1 MRASSKQLTNHRTSH
16 TDINRQVH
24 STDLSSFV
32 KGASTQNVTNN
43 QSKSRVTAMM
53 PLEVVIDDCSLSS
66 QDNQELTQKVIS
78 PTPNDMSFFNAPM
91 SSNSDAYKV

>member
-1 MRASSKQLTNHRTSH
+1 
-16 TDINRQVH
+16 
-24 STDLSSFV
+24 
-32 KGASTQNVTNN
+32 
-43 QSKSRVTAMM
+43 MM